1 MIFVRA
7 SERYGL
13 GFLSMSRRG
22 VQAIDLLLR
31 AARVV
36 YFTACI
42 YTCAKAI
49 STCNSPIPSPK
60 SRYLSTPIHH
70 HLI

>member
-31 AARVV
+31 AARAV

-42 YTCAKAI
+42 YTCAKVI
-49 STCNSPIPSPK
+49 STCNSPIHFLKADIFQLPS
-60 SRYLSTPIHH
+60 TI
-70 HLI
+70 I